1 MKKCTLTSATPR
13 FWNEAKFPFSAPV
26 RKNLSCFKMVGEWLD
41 MLSPFC
47 EMSLSI
53 SGLVLVTYGH
63 FITGNDVCLCWKQ
76 QSNVFEF
83 EDSGNL
89 TFKVFCT
96 RISRKDG
103 LISILLAPNPEATK
117 EKKMY
122 DVFLGLPYATMYF
135 NYRYGRQRN
144 LEV

>member
-1 MKKCTLTSATPR
+1 
-13 FWNEAKFPFSAPV
+13 
-26 RKNLSCFKMVGEWLD
+26 MVANGS
-41 MLSPFC
+41 MCCHRPARC
-47 EMSLSI
+47 LSI

-63 FITGNDVCLCWKQ
+63 SITGNDVCLCWKQ

-103 LISILLAPNPEATK
+103 LISILLAPLEENFQAFLT
-117 EKKMY
+117 
-122 DVFLGLPYATMYF
+122 DVKVPSGFAD
-135 NYRYGRQRN
+135 ND
-144 LEV
+144 